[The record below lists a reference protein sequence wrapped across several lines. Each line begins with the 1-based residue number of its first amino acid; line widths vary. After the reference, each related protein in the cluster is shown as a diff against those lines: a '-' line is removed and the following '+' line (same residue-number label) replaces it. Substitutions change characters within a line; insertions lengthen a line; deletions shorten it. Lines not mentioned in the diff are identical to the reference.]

1 MKVLV
6 TGGAGFIGSTI
17 AEELLKAGH
26 EVFIVDNLSTGKRE
40 YVPSRTAFFPVDLLD
55 SGDLT
60 VVFKLVRP
68 NVVIHQAAQVSVPKS
83 LVDPRTDADINISGT
98 LSLLKLCEQYKTEKI
113 IFASSAAVYG
123 NPQYLGVDEKH
134 PLKPES
140 FYGLSKLTAE
150 HYIRLYSILYGI
162 DYSILRYANVF
173 GPKQDPRG
181 EGGVISIFMD
191 RLKQHKP
198 LSIYGDGEQT
208 RDFIYVKDI
217 AAANLA
223 ALEAGGKATFN
234 IGTNSKTSLNTL
246 IRHLEKVSNTRL
258 AVSYEASRPG
268 DILHSQLDNTLATQK
283 LNWTPQYTLE
293 QGLAE
298 TYTFYNHKNSP

>member
-55 SGDLT
+55 SGDLS

-83 LVDPRTDADINISGT
+83 LVDPCTDADINISGT

-123 NPQYLGVDEKH
+123 NPQYLAVDEEH
-134 PLKPES
+134 PLQPES
-140 FYGLSKLTAE
+140 FYGLSKLTGE
-150 HYIRLYSILYGI
+150 HYIRLYSTLYGI

-191 RLKQHKP
+191 LLKQRKP

-223 ALEAGGKATFN
+223 ALSAGRKATFN
-234 IGTNSKTSLNTL
+234 IGTNTKTSLNTL
-246 IRHLEKVSNTRL
+246 VRHLEKVSNTRL
-258 AVSYEASRPG
+258 VVSNEASRPG
-268 DILHSQLDNTLATQK
+268 DILHSQLDNTLATQE

>member
-17 AEELLKAGH
+17 AEELLKASH

-55 SGDLT
+55 SADLS

-68 NVVIHQAAQVSVPKS
+68 DVVIHQAAQVSVPKS
-83 LVDPRTDADINISGT
+83 LVDPRTDADINITGT
-98 LSLLKLCEQYKTEKI
+98 LSLLKFCEQYKTGKI

-134 PLKPES
+134 PLQPES

-150 HYIRLYSILYGI
+150 HYIRLFSTLYGI

-191 RLKQHKP
+191 RLKQRKP

-208 RDFIYVKDI
+208 RDFIYVKDL

-223 ALEAGGKATFN
+223 ALTAGSKATFN
-234 IGTNSKTSLNTL
+234 IGTNTKTSLNSL
-246 IRHLEKVSNTRL
+246 VRHLEKVSNTRL
-258 AVSYEASRPG
+258 VVSYEASRPG
-268 DILHSQLDNTLATQK
+268 DILHSQLDNTQAKQE

-293 QGLAE
+293 QSLAE
-298 TYTFYNHKNSP
+298 TYKFYNP

>member
-6 TGGAGFIGSTI
+6 TGGAGFIGSTT

-40 YVPSRTAFFPVDLLD
+40 YVPARAAFFPVDLLD
-55 SGDLT
+55 SGDLA

-68 NVVIHQAAQVSVPKS
+68 DAVIHQAAQISVQKS
-83 LVDPRTDADINISGT
+83 LEDPRNDADINIAGT
-98 LSLLKLCEQYKTEKI
+98 LSLLKLCQQYNTGKI

-123 NPQYLGVDEKH
+123 NPQYIGVDESH
-134 PLKPES
+134 PLQPES

-150 HYIRLYSILYGI
+150 HYIRLFSTLYRI

-173 GPKQDPRG
+173 GPKQDPLG

-191 RLKQHKP
+191 RFVQGKP

-223 ALEAGGKATFN
+223 ALAAGSKSTFN
-234 IGTNSKTSLNTL
+234 IGTNTQISLNTL
-246 IRHLEKVSNTRL
+246 VRRLEAISNSRL
-258 AVSYEASRPG
+258 VVSYEASRPG
-268 DILHSQLDNTLATQK
+268 DILHSQLNNTLARQELT
-283 LNWTPQYTLE
+283 WTPQYTLD

-298 TYTFYNHKNSP
+298 TLTFYKP

>member
-40 YVPSRTAFFPVDLLD
+40 YVPARAAFFPVDLLD
-55 SGDLT
+55 NGDLA

-68 NVVIHQAAQVSVPKS
+68 DVVIHQAAQISVQKS
-83 LVDPRTDADINISGT
+83 LEDPRNDAEINIAGA
-98 LSLLKLCEQYKTEKI
+98 LSLLKLCQQYKTGKF

-123 NPQYLGVDEKH
+123 NPQYIGVDEKH
-134 PLKPES
+134 PLQPES

-150 HYIRLYSILYGI
+150 HYIRLFSTLYGI

-173 GPKQDPRG
+173 GPKQDPLG

-191 RLKQHKP
+191 RLVQGKA

-223 ALEAGGKATFN
+223 ALAAGSRSTFN
-234 IGTNSKTSLNTL
+234 IGTNAQTSLNTL
-246 IRHLEKVSNTRL
+246 VRRLEAISNSRL
-258 AVSYEASRPG
+258 VVSYEASRPG
-268 DILHSQLDNTLATQK
+268 DILHSQLNNTLARQGLK
-283 LNWTPQYTLE
+283 LTPQYTLD

-298 TYTFYNHKNSP
+298 TLTFYKP